1 MLAGPLSAICI
12 FLTHLFS
19 MATSQTAAGSQA
31 TPSLDALTHS
41 RKQAAKVL
49 SQIAIAMDRAETTE
63 RSGQLGLTRH
73 IRTLKSTAEQLQ
85 QGTYRIVVLGEMKRG
100 KSTLINALVGEALLP
115 SDVNPCTALLSL
127 LRHGAERQV
136 TLHYND
142 GKSPKAID
150 FDTFRSEYTISPDE
164 ARQLETN
171 AFPDISHVVI
181 ECPTPLLASGLEIV
195 DTPGLNDTEA
205 RNQQVLSY
213 LNEAQAAVFVMDA
226 VQPITLDERRYLRN
240 YVQSRELDCF
250 YVING
255 WDRIGASL
263 VDPDDGSALAE
274 AEQRQ
279 RQVFTQSLPEGATWF
294 EMSALTALRQRR
306 RGESLTGSGVDN
318 FLTALNSFLTQKRGH
333 VELKRAAK
341 LAHRAYSAVQET
353 VARRIPLLD
362 EDLSELQQRVA
373 SVESEF
379 GKLEKIRDNYRQL
392 IRGRC
397 DRTAKAIADS
407 FKTYILSLEETF
419 EADFVASQPD
429 LDFLDFLDEDA
440 RDDFYREFKR
450 AFERYINDRLAA
462 WEFTAKQK
470 IGQSFDELNE
480 SATEYQVA
488 YAEVVEVIHEK
499 IMGRK
504 FYAPSNDT
512 ADEARPWIDNIR
524 DLFDELPDTLNDA
537 VQPFNHFWQSVLQ
550 MAVSYVCI
558 VIALQIL
565 GLLFS
570 SLFLNIIGVIA
581 AAGGILAAQAE
592 FVRQEFIKATRK
604 EFVKH
609 LPQIAADQWQPI
621 YKAVQECFGT
631 YEERAIERIS
641 GDIGSRRLELSSL
654 VEKKQQNEIN
664 REQTVE
670 RLKALEETIQ
680 KELETLR
687 GMV

>member
-1 MLAGPLSAICI
+1 MVTPQAATGSNVGP
-12 FLTHLFS
+12 
-19 MATSQTAAGSQA
+19 G
-31 TPSLDALTHS
+31 SLDALTHS
-41 RKQAAKVL
+41 RQQAAQVL

-63 RSGQLGLTRH
+63 RSGKLGLTRH

-85 QGTYRIVVLGEMKRG
+85 QGKYRIVVLGEMKRG
-100 KSTLINALVGEALLP
+100 KSTLINAIVGEVLLP

-127 LRHGAERQV
+127 LRHGPERRV
-136 TLHYND
+136 TLHFND
-142 GKSPKAID
+142 GKSPKVID
-150 FDTFRSEYTISPDE
+150 FDTFRADYTIPADE
-164 ARQLETN
+164 ARQLETS
-171 AFPDISHVVI
+171 AFPNISHVII

-205 RNQQVLSY
+205 RNQQVLGY

-226 VQPITLDERRYLRN
+226 MQPITLDERRYLQN
-240 YVQSRELDCF
+240 YVQNRDLDCF
-250 YVING
+250 YIVNG
-255 WDRIGASL
+255 WDRIRASL
-263 VDPDDGSALAE
+263 VNPDDATALAE

-279 RQVFTQSLPEGATWF
+279 RQVFAQSLPDGASWF
-294 EMSALTALRQRR
+294 EVSALSALRQRR
-306 RGESLTGSGVDN
+306 KGVSLTGSGVDK
-318 FLTALNSFLTQKRGH
+318 FLAALESFLTQQRGKA
-333 VELKRAAK
+333 EIQRAAK
-341 LAHRAYSAVQET
+341 LAHRAYSAVQES

-373 SVESEF
+373 SVEGEF

-407 FKTYILSLEETF
+407 FKTYILSLETTF
-419 EADFVASQPD
+419 EEDFVTSQPD
-429 LDFLDFLDEDA
+429 LDFLSFLDEDA
-440 RDDFYREFKR
+440 RDEFYKEFKR

-470 IGQSFDELNE
+470 IGQAFDELNE
-480 SATEYQVA
+480 SAVDYQVA

-499 IMGRK
+499 MMGRK
-504 FYAPSNDT
+504 FYAPGNGT

-524 DLFDELPDTLNDA
+524 DLFDEIPDTLNDA

-570 SLFLNIIGVIA
+570 SLFLNIVGVIA

-621 YKAVQECFGT
+621 YKAVTDCFGT

-641 GDIGSRRLELSSL
+641 GDIAARRLELSSL

-664 REQTVE
+664 REQTVD
-670 RLKALEETIQ
+670 RLKTLEENIQ
-680 KELETLR
+680 QELNILQ

>member
-1 MLAGPLSAICI
+1 MVTP
-12 FLTHLFS
+12 
-19 MATSQTAAGSQA
+19 QTAADSTAPTAHG
-31 TPSLDALTHS
+31 LDALTHS
-41 RKQAAKVL
+41 RKQAAQVL
-49 SQIAIAMDRAETTE
+49 SQIAIAMDQAETTA
-63 RSGQLGLTRH
+63 RSGQLGLTHH
-73 IRTLKSTAEQLQ
+73 IRTLQSTAEQLQ

-127 LRHGAERQV
+127 LRHGPEPKV
-136 TLHYND
+136 TLHYSD
-142 GKSPKAID
+142 GKPAKTID
-150 FDTFRSEYTISPDE
+150 FATFHSDYTISPDE
-164 ARQLETN
+164 ARQLAPN

-181 ECPTPLLASGLEIV
+181 ECPAPLLASGLEIV

-213 LNEAQAAVFVMDA
+213 LNEAQAAVFVLDA
-226 VQPITLDERRYLRN
+226 TQPVTLDERRYLRN
-240 YVQSRELDCF
+240 YIQNRDLDCF
-250 YVING
+250 YVVNG
-255 WDRIGASL
+255 WDRLQTGL
-263 VDPDDGSALAE
+263 VNPGDTAALAD
-274 AEQRQ
+274 AEELQ

-294 EMSALTALRQRR
+294 EVSALAALRQQR
-306 RGESLTGSGVDN
+306 RGEPLTGSGVDK
-318 FLTALNSFLTQKRGH
+318 FWATLDSFLTQRRGQR
-333 VELKRAAK
+333 ELQRAAK
-341 LAHRAYSAVQET
+341 LAHRAYSALQET

-407 FKTYILSLEETF
+407 FKTYILSLESSFET
-419 EADFVASQPD
+419 DFVASQPD
-429 LDFLDFLDEDA
+429 LDFLSFLDEDE
-440 RDDFYREFKR
+440 RDDFYSEFKR

-480 SATEYQVA
+480 SAADYQVA

-499 IMGRK
+499 MMGRR
-504 FYAPSNDT
+504 FYAPDVGPT
-512 ADEARPWIDNIR
+512 DEARPWIDNIR
-524 DLFDELPDTLNDA
+524 DLFDEVPDTLNDA

-558 VIALQIL
+558 VVALQIL
-565 GLLFS
+565 GLIFS
-570 SLFLNIIGVIA
+570 SLFLNIVGVIA
-581 AAGGILAAQAE
+581 AAGGILAVQAE
-592 FVRQEFIKATRK
+592 FVRQEFIKATRR
-604 EFVKH
+604 EFAKH

-621 YKAVQECFGT
+621 YKAVQDCFGT

-641 GDIGSRRLELSSL
+641 GDIAARRLELSSL
-654 VEKKQQNEIN
+654 IEKKQQNEIN

-670 RLKALEETIQ
+670 RLKSLEARIQQALA
-680 KELETLR
+680 TLQ
-687 GMV
+687 GMI

>member
-1 MLAGPLSAICI
+1 
-12 FLTHLFS
+12 
-19 MATSQTAAGSQA
+19 MATPQTAADSNALMAHG
-31 TPSLDALTHS
+31 LDALTHS
-41 RKQAAKVL
+41 RNQAAQVL
-49 SQIAIAMDRAETTE
+49 SQIAIAMDQAETTE
-63 RSGQLGLTRH
+63 RSGQLGLTHH
-73 IRTLKSTAEQLQ
+73 IRTLQSTAEQLQ

-127 LRHGAERQV
+127 LRHGPKPKV
-136 TLHYND
+136 TLHYSD
-142 GKSPKAID
+142 GKPAKTID
-150 FDTFRSEYTISPDE
+150 FATFRSDYTISPDE
-164 ARQLETN
+164 ARQLETS

-181 ECPTPLLASGLEIV
+181 ECPAPLLASGLEIV

-213 LNEAQAAVFVMDA
+213 LNEAQAVVFVLDA
-226 VQPITLDERRYLRN
+226 TQPVTLDERRYLRN
-240 YVQSRELDCF
+240 YIQNRDLDCF
-250 YVING
+250 YVVNG
-255 WDRIGASL
+255 WDRLQTGL
-263 VDPDDGSALAE
+263 VNPEDTEALA
-274 AEQRQ
+274 AAVAQQ

-294 EMSALTALRQRR
+294 EVSALAALRQQR
-306 RGESLTGSGVDN
+306 RGESLTGSGVDT
-318 FLTALNSFLTQKRGH
+318 FWAALDSFLTQRRGQG
-333 VELKRAAK
+333 ELQRAAK
-341 LAHRAYSAVQET
+341 LAHRAYSALQET

-407 FKTYILSLEETF
+407 FKTYILSLESSFET
-419 EADFVASQPD
+419 DFVASQPD
-429 LDFLDFLDEDA
+429 LDFLSFLDEDE
-440 RDDFYREFKR
+440 RDDFYSEFKR

-480 SATEYQVA
+480 SAADYQVA

-499 IMGRK
+499 MMGRR
-504 FYAPSNDT
+504 FYAPDAGPT
-512 ADEARPWIDNIR
+512 DEARPWIDNIR
-524 DLFDELPDTLNDA
+524 DLFDEVPDTLNDA

-558 VIALQIL
+558 VVALQIL
-565 GLLFS
+565 GLIFS
-570 SLFLNIIGVIA
+570 SLFLNIVGVIA
-581 AAGGILAAQAE
+581 AAGGILAVQAE
-592 FVRQEFIKATRK
+592 FVRQEFIEATRK
-604 EFVKH
+604 EFAKH

-621 YKAVQECFGT
+621 YKAVQDCFST

-641 GDIGSRRLELSSL
+641 GDIAARRLELSSL
-654 VEKKQQNEIN
+654 IEKKQQNEIN

-670 RLKALEETIQ
+670 RLKSLEARIQQALA
-680 KELETLR
+680 TLQ
-687 GMV
+687 GMI

>member
-1 MLAGPLSAICI
+1 MVTPPAANGSFPKSA
-12 FLTHLFS
+12 H
-19 MATSQTAAGSQA
+19 
-31 TPSLDALTHS
+31 SLDLLHQS
-41 RKQAAKVL
+41 RQQAAQAL
-49 SQIAIAMDRAETTE
+49 SQIAIAMDRVETQE

-73 IRTLKSTAEQLQ
+73 IHTLKSTAEQLQ

-100 KSTLINALVGEALLP
+100 KSTLINALVGDRVLP
-115 SDVNPCTALLSL
+115 SDVNPCTALLSV
-127 LRHGAERQV
+127 LRHGPERRV

-142 GKSPKAID
+142 GKEPKVID
-150 FDTFRSEYTISPDE
+150 FDRFRTEYTIPPDE

-181 ECPTPLLASGLEIV
+181 ECPVPLLASGLEIV
-195 DTPGLNDTEA
+195 DTPGLNDTET
-205 RNQQVLSY
+205 RNQQVLGY
-213 LNEAQAAVFVMDA
+213 LNEAQAVVFVMDA
-226 VQPITLDERRYLRN
+226 MQPITLDERRYLRN
-240 YVQSRELDCF
+240 YIQSRDLECF

-255 WDRIGASL
+255 WDRIRASL
-263 VDPDDGSALAE
+263 VDPEDTTALQE
-274 AEQRQ
+274 AETRQ
-279 RQVFTQSLPEGATWF
+279 RQVFTQSLPEGTPWF
-294 EMSALTALRQRR
+294 EVSALTALRQQRQQ
-306 RGESLTGSGVDN
+306 GNLTGSGMDT
-318 FLTALNSFLTQKRGH
+318 FLAALESFLTQRRGQA
-333 VELKRAAK
+333 ELQRAANV
-341 LAHRAYSAVQET
+341 AHRAYSAVQET

-373 SVESEF
+373 SVEGEF

-407 FKTYILSLEETF
+407 FKTYILNLEATF
-419 EADFVASQPD
+419 ETDFVVSQPD
-429 LDFLDFLDEDA
+429 LDFLSFLDEDQ

-470 IGQSFDELNE
+470 IGQAFDELNE

-499 IMGRK
+499 MMGRK
-504 FYAPSNDT
+504 FYAPSTD
-512 ADEARPWIDNIR
+512 APDEARPWIDNIR
-524 DLFDELPDTLNDA
+524 DLFDEIPDTLNDA

-570 SLFLNIIGVIA
+570 SLFLNIVGVIA

-604 EFVKH
+604 EFSKH

-621 YKAVQECFGT
+621 YKAVQDCFGT

-641 GDIGSRRLELSSL
+641 ADIAARRLELSSL
-654 VEKKQQNEIN
+654 IEKKQQNEIN
-664 REQTVE
+664 REQTIE
-670 RLKALEETIQ
+670 RLKTLEDKIQ
-680 KELETLR
+680 AELATLQA
-687 GMV
+687 MV

>member
-1 MLAGPLSAICI
+1 W
-12 FLTHLFS
+12 
-19 MATSQTAAGSQA
+19 
-31 TPSLDALTHS
+31 
-41 RKQAAKVL
+41 
-49 SQIAIAMDRAETTE
+49 
-63 RSGQLGLTRH
+63 LTRH

-100 KSTLINALVGEALLP
+100 KSTLINALIGETLLP

-127 LRHGAERQV
+127 LRHGPERQV
-136 TLHYND
+136 TLHFND
-142 GKSPKAID
+142 GRSPKTID
-150 FDTFRSEYTISPDE
+150 FDTFRNDYTIDPDE

-181 ECPTPLLASGLEIV
+181 EYPAPLLASGLEIV

-226 VQPITLDERRYLRN
+226 IQPMTLDEQRYLRN
-240 YVQSRELDCF
+240 YVQSRELECF
-250 YVING
+250 YIING
-255 WDRIGASL
+255 WDRIKVGL
-263 VDPDDGSALAE
+263 VNPEDTAALAE

-279 RQVFTQSLPEGATWF
+279 RQVFTQSLPKGATWF
-294 EMSALTALRQRR
+294 EVSALTALRQQRK
-306 RGESLTGSGVDN
+306 GEPLTGSGVDT
-318 FLTALNSFLTQKRGH
+318 FLESLEAFLTQQRGQA
-333 VELKRAAK
+333 ELQRAAK

-379 GKLEKIRDNYRQL
+379 GKLEKIRDSYRQL
-392 IRGRC
+392 IRVRC

-407 FKTYILSLEETF
+407 FKTYILKLEETF
-419 EADFVASQPD
+419 ETDFVASQPD
-429 LDFLDFLDEDA
+429 LDFLDFLDEDT

-480 SATEYQVA
+480 SAADYQVA

-499 IMGRK
+499 MMGRK
-504 FYAPSNDT
+504 FYAPGGDT
-512 ADEARPWIDNIR
+512 TVDEARPWLDNIR

-537 VQPFNHFWQSVLQ
+537 VMPFNHFWQSVLQ

-570 SLFLNIIGVIA
+570 SLFLNIVGVLA

-592 FVRQEFIKATRK
+592 FVRQEFIKATQK

-641 GDIGSRRLELSSL
+641 SDIAARRLELSSL

-670 RLKALEETIQ
+670 RLKSLEENIQ
-680 KELETLR
+680 RELEVLQ
-687 GMV
+687 GIA

>member
-1 MLAGPLSAICI
+1 MVTPQAANGSNAHPQMAG
-12 FLTHLFS
+12 
-19 MATSQTAAGSQA
+19 
-31 TPSLDALTHS
+31 SLDALIHS
-41 RKQAAKVL
+41 RKQAAQVL

-85 QGTYRIVVLGEMKRG
+85 QGKYRIVVLGEMKRG

-127 LRHGAERQV
+127 LRHGPEQRV
-136 TLHYND
+136 MVHYTD

-150 FDTFRSEYTISPDE
+150 FDTFRANYTIPADE
-164 ARQLETN
+164 ARHLETN

-181 ECPTPLLASGLEIV
+181 ECPAPLLASGLEIV

-213 LNEAQAAVFVMDA
+213 LNEAQAVVFVLDA
-226 VQPITLDERRYLRN
+226 LQPMTLDERRYLQN
-240 YVQSRELDCF
+240 YIQGRDLDCF
-250 YVING
+250 YVVNG
-255 WDRIGASL
+255 WDRIKVGL
-263 VDPDDGSALAE
+263 VNPEDAAALTE

-279 RQVFTQSLPEGATWF
+279 RQVFAQSLPEDASWF
-294 EMSALTALRQRR
+294 EVSALTALRQRR
-306 RGESLTGSGVDN
+306 QGKSLAGSGVDK
-318 FLTALNSFLTQKRGH
+318 FLTELESFLTQSRGQA
-333 VELKRAAK
+333 EIRRAAK
-341 LAHRAYSAVQET
+341 LAHRAYSAVQES

-373 SVESEF
+373 SVEEEF

-407 FKTYILSLEETF
+407 FKTYILNLEETF
-419 EADFVASQPD
+419 ETDFVASQPD

-440 RDDFYREFKR
+440 RDDFYKEFKR

-480 SATEYQVA
+480 SAADYQVA

-499 IMGRK
+499 MMGRK
-504 FYAPSNDT
+504 FYAPSTDT

-524 DLFDELPDTLNDA
+524 DLFDEIPDTLNDA
-537 VQPFNHFWQSVLQ
+537 IQPFNHFWQSVLQ

-581 AAGGILAAQAE
+581 AAGGVLAVQAE

-609 LPQIAADQWQPI
+609 LPQIAADQWQSI
-621 YKAVQECFGT
+621 YKAVTDCFGT

-641 GDIGSRRLELSSL
+641 SDIAARRLELSSL

-670 RLKALEETIQ
+670 RLKSLEDSIQ
-680 KELETLR
+680 QELEVLQ

>member
-1 MLAGPLSAICI
+1 MVTPQAAPNSNANPPLAPG
-12 FLTHLFS
+12 
-19 MATSQTAAGSQA
+19 
-31 TPSLDALTHS
+31 LDALTLN

-49 SQIAIAMDRAETTE
+49 SQIATAMDRAETTE
-63 RSGQLGLTRH
+63 RSGQLGLTHH
-73 IRTLKSTAEQLQ
+73 IRTLQSTAQQLQ

-100 KSTLINALVGEALLP
+100 KSTLINALIGDVLLP
-115 SDVNPCTALLSL
+115 SDVNPCTALLSV
-127 LRHGAERQV
+127 LRHGPEQKV

-142 GKSPKAID
+142 GSSPKVID
-150 FDTFRSEYTISPDE
+150 FDTFRSDYTIDPEE
-164 ARQLETN
+164 ARQLETS
-171 AFPDISHVVI
+171 AFPTISHVVI
-181 ECPTPLLASGLEIV
+181 ESPASLLASGLEIV

-205 RNQQVLSY
+205 RNQQVLKY
-213 LNEAQAAVFVMDA
+213 LNEAQAVVFVLDA
-226 VQPITLDERRYLRN
+226 IQPMTLDEQRYLRN
-240 YVQSRELDCF
+240 YVQSRDLDCF

-255 WDRIGASL
+255 WDRIKAGL
-263 VDPDDGSALAE
+263 VDPEDTAVLAD

-279 RQVFTQSLPEGATWF
+279 RQVFGQSLPEGADWF
-294 EMSALTALRQRR
+294 EVSALTALRQQRK
-306 RGESLTGSGVDN
+306 GDSLAGSGVDQ
-318 FLTALNSFLTQKRGH
+318 LLHELEAFLTQKRGQ
-333 VELKRAAK
+333 VELQRAAK

-392 IRGRC
+392 IRGKC

-407 FKTYILSLEETF
+407 FKTYIINLEETF
-419 EADFVASQPD
+419 ETDFAASQPD
-429 LDFLDFLDEDA
+429 LEFLDFLDEDS

-470 IGQSFDELNE
+470 IGQSFDDLNE
-480 SATEYQVA
+480 SAADYQVA

-499 IMGRK
+499 MMGRK
-504 FYAPSNDT
+504 FYAPGSDT

-537 VQPFNHFWQSVLQ
+537 VMPFNHFWQSVLQ

-570 SLFLNIIGVIA
+570 SLFLNIVGVIA
-581 AAGGILAAQAE
+581 AAGGVLAAQAE

-604 EFVKH
+604 EFAKH

-621 YKAVQECFGT
+621 YKSVQECFGT

-641 GDIGSRRLELSSL
+641 GDIASRRLELSSL

-670 RLKALEETIQ
+670 RLKALEGNIQ
-680 KELETLR
+680 KELVVLQ

>member
-1 MLAGPLSAICI
+1 MVTPQTAPDFNANLSAVN
-12 FLTHLFS
+12 
-19 MATSQTAAGSQA
+19 
-31 TPSLDALTHS
+31 SLEALTRNRQH
-41 RKQAAKVL
+41 AAEVL

-63 RSGQLGLTRH
+63 RSGKLGLTRH
-73 IRTLKSTAEQLQ
+73 IRTLQSTVEQLQ

-100 KSTLINALVGEALLP
+100 KSTLVNALVGEALLP

-127 LRHGAERQV
+127 LRYGTERRV

-142 GKSPKAID
+142 DRPEKSID
-150 FDTFRSEYTISPDE
+150 FDTFRSDYTIAPDE
-164 ARQLETN
+164 ARQLNTN

-181 ECPTPLLASGLEIV
+181 ECPAPLLASGLEIV

-213 LNEAQAAVFVMDA
+213 LTEAQAVVFVMDA
-226 VQPITLDERRYLRN
+226 VQPMTLDEQRYLRN
-240 YVQSRELDCF
+240 YIQSRELECF

-255 WDRIGASL
+255 WDRIKTAL
-263 VDPDDGSALAE
+263 VDPEDTVALAA
-274 AEQRQ
+274 AEDRQ
-279 RQVFTQSLPEGATWF
+279 RQVFTQSLPEGTVWF
-294 EMSALTALRQRR
+294 EVSALSALRQQRQ
-306 RGESLTGSGVDN
+306 GASLTGSGVDT
-318 FLTALNSFLTQKRGH
+318 FLHALDSFLTQERGQA
-333 VELKRAAK
+333 ELQRAAN
-341 LAHRAYSAVQET
+341 LAQRAYSAVQES

-373 SVESEF
+373 SVETEF

-392 IRGRC
+392 IRGKC
-397 DRTAKAIADS
+397 DRAAKAIADS
-407 FKTYILSLEETF
+407 FKAYILNLEATF
-419 EADFVASQPD
+419 ETDFVASQPD
-429 LDFLDFLDEDA
+429 LNFLDFLDEDA

-450 AFERYINDRLAA
+450 AFERYINVRLAA

-480 SATEYQVA
+480 SAADYQVA

-499 IMGRK
+499 MMGRK
-504 FYAPSNDT
+504 FYAPST
-512 ADEARPWIDNIR
+512 ETTDEARPWIDNIR

-570 SLFLNIIGVIA
+570 SLFLNIVGVIA

-604 EFVKH
+604 EFAKH
-609 LPQIAADQWQPI
+609 LPQIAAEQWQPI
-621 YKAVQECFGT
+621 YNAVQDCFGT

-641 GDIGSRRLELSSL
+641 GDIAARRLELSSL
-654 VEKKQQNEIN
+654 VQKKQQNEIN

-670 RLKALEETIQ
+670 RLKALEERIQ
-680 KELETLR
+680 QELNTLQ
-687 GMV
+687 GML

>member
-1 MLAGPLSAICI
+1 MVTPQAVTGSNVGP
-12 FLTHLFS
+12 
-19 MATSQTAAGSQA
+19 G
-31 TPSLDALTHS
+31 SLDALTHS
-41 RKQAAKVL
+41 RQQAAEVL
-49 SQIAIAMDRAETTE
+49 SQIAIALDRAETTE
-63 RSGQLGLTRH
+63 RSGKLGLTRH

-85 QGTYRIVVLGEMKRG
+85 QGKYRIVVLGEMKRG
-100 KSTLINALVGEALLP
+100 KSTLVNALVGEVLLP

-127 LRHGAERQV
+127 LRHGPERRV
-136 TLHYND
+136 TLHYNN
-142 GKSPKAID
+142 GKSPKVID
-150 FDTFRSEYTISPDE
+150 FDTFCADYTIAADE
-164 ARQLETN
+164 ARQLETSV
-171 AFPDISHVVI
+171 FPDISHVVI
-181 ECPTPLLASGLEIV
+181 ECPNPLLASGLEIV

-205 RNQQVLSY
+205 RNQQVLGY

-226 VQPITLDERRYLRN
+226 TQPITLDERRYLQN
-240 YVQSRELDCF
+240 YVRDLNCF
-250 YVING
+250 YVVNG
-255 WDRIGASL
+255 WDRIKVGL
-263 VDPDDGSALAE
+263 VNPDDDAALAE

-279 RQVFTQSLPEGATWF
+279 RQVFAQSLPEDASWF
-294 EMSALTALRQRR
+294 EVSALTALRQRR
-306 RGESLTGSGVDN
+306 KGDSLAGSGVDK
-318 FLTALNSFLTQKRGH
+318 FLAALESFLTQHRGQA
-333 VELKRAAK
+333 EIQRAAT
-341 LAHRAYSAVQET
+341 LAHRAYSAVQES

-373 SVESEF
+373 SVEDEF

-407 FKTYILSLEETF
+407 FKTYILNLETTF
-419 EADFVASQPD
+419 EEDFIASQPD
-429 LDFLDFLDEDA
+429 LDFLSFLDEDE
-440 RDDFYREFKR
+440 RDEFYKEFKR

-470 IGQSFDELNE
+470 IGQAFDELNE
-480 SATEYQVA
+480 SAADYQVA

-499 IMGRK
+499 MMGRK
-504 FYAPSNDT
+504 FYAPGSSN

-524 DLFDELPDTLNDA
+524 DLFDDIPDTLNDA

-570 SLFLNIIGVIA
+570 SLFLNIVGVIA

-621 YKAVQECFGT
+621 YKAVTDCFGT

-641 GDIGSRRLELSSL
+641 SDIAARRLELSSL

-670 RLKALEETIQ
+670 RLKALEENIQ
-680 KELETLR
+680 QELEVLQ

>member
-1 MLAGPLSAICI
+1 MVKPSIANDAS
-12 FLTHLFS
+12 
-19 MATSQTAAGSQA
+19 SQS
-31 TPSLDALTHS
+31 SLDALTP
-41 RKQAAKVL
+41 RRTQAAKVL

-63 RSGQLGLTRH
+63 RSGQLGLPRH

-85 QGTYRIVVLGEMKRG
+85 QGKYRIVVLGEMKRG

-115 SDVNPCTALLSL
+115 SNVNPCTALLSV
-127 LRHGAERQV
+127 LRHGLEPRV
-136 TLHYND
+136 TVHYND
-142 GKSPKAID
+142 DKSPKVID
-150 FDTFRSEYTISPDE
+150 FDTFRADYTIPVDE

-171 AFPDISHVVI
+171 VFPDISHVVI
-181 ECPTPLLASGLEIV
+181 ESPAALLASGLEIV
-195 DTPGLNDTEA
+195 DTPGLNDTET
-205 RNQQVLSY
+205 RNQQVLGY
-213 LNEAQAAVFVMDA
+213 LSEAQAVVFVLDA
-226 VQPITLDERRYLRN
+226 LQPITLNERRYLQN
-240 YVQSRELDCF
+240 YVHNRDLDCF
-250 YVING
+250 YVVNG
-255 WDRIGASL
+255 WDRIKLGL
-263 VDPDDGSALAE
+263 VNPDDTAALAA

-279 RQVFTQSLPEGATWF
+279 RQVFAQSLPENASWF
-294 EMSALTALRQRR
+294 EVSALTALRQRR
-306 RGESLTGSGVDN
+306 QGNTLTGSGVDT
-318 FLTALNSFLTQKRGH
+318 FLTALESFLTQSRGQA
-333 VELKRAAK
+333 EIQRAAK
-341 LAHRAYSAVQET
+341 LAHQAYSAVQES

-362 EDLSELQQRVA
+362 EDLSELQHRVA
-373 SVESEF
+373 SVETEF

-392 IRGRC
+392 IRRRC

-407 FKTYILSLEETF
+407 FKTYILNLEETF
-419 EADFVASQPD
+419 ETDFVASQPD

-440 RDDFYREFKR
+440 RDEFYSEFKQ

-480 SATEYQVA
+480 SAADYQVA
-488 YAEVVEVIHEK
+488 YAGVVEVIHEK
-499 IMGRK
+499 MMGRK
-504 FYAPSNDT
+504 FYAPNTAT
-512 ADEARPWIDNIR
+512 ADDARPWIDNIR
-524 DLFDELPDTLNDA
+524 DLFDEIPDTLNEA

-550 MAVSYVCI
+550 IAVSYVCI

-570 SLFLNIIGVIA
+570 SLFLNIVGVIA

-621 YKAVQECFGT
+621 YKAVTDCFST

-641 GDIGSRRLELSSL
+641 SDIAARRLELSSL

-670 RLKALEETIQ
+670 RLKALEENIQ
-680 KELETLR
+680 QELEILQ

>member
-1 MLAGPLSAICI
+1 MTTG
-12 FLTHLFS
+12 
-19 MATSQTAAGSQA
+19 
-31 TPSLDALTHS
+31 LDRLTHS
-41 RKQAAKVL
+41 RQQAAQIL
-49 SQIAIAMDRAETTE
+49 SQIAIAMDHAETTE

-73 IRTLKSTAEQLQ
+73 IHTLKSAAKQLQ

-127 LRHGAERQV
+127 LRYGPERRV
-136 TLHYND
+136 TLHYNTGQD
-142 GKSPKAID
+142 PQTID
-150 FDTFRSEYTISPDE
+150 FDTFRTDYTISPDE
-164 ARQLETN
+164 ARQLETS

-181 ECPTPLLASGLEIV
+181 ECPAPLLASGLEIV

-240 YVQSRELDCF
+240 YVQNRDLECF
-250 YVING
+250 YIVNG
-255 WDRIGASL
+255 WDRLQASL
-263 VDPDDGSALAE
+263 VNPEDTAALEAAE
-274 AEQRQ
+274 SRQ
-279 RQVFTQSLPEGATWF
+279 RQVFSQSLPEGATWF
-294 EMSALTALRQRR
+294 EVSALSALRLRR
-306 RGESLTGSGVDN
+306 QGKSLEGSGVDR
-318 FLTALNSFLTQKRGH
+318 FFTALESFLAQERGRA
-333 VELKRAAK
+333 ELERAAK

-373 SVESEF
+373 SVENEF
-379 GKLEKIRDNYRQL
+379 GKLEKIRDSYRQL

-407 FKTYILSLEETF
+407 FKTYILNLESTF
-419 EADFVASQPD
+419 EADFIGSQPD
-429 LDFLDFLDEDA
+429 LDFLSFLDEDE
-440 RDDFYREFKR
+440 RDQFYSDFKR

-480 SATEYQVA
+480 SAADYQVA

-504 FYAPSNDT
+504 FYAPNTLPD
-512 ADEARPWIDNIR
+512 DEARPWIDNIR

-570 SLFLNIIGVIA
+570 SLFLNIVGVIA

-641 GDIGSRRLELSSL
+641 GDIAARRLELSSL

-670 RLKALEETIQ
+670 RLKALEDSIQ
-680 KELETLR
+680 KALATLQEK
-687 GMV
+687 V